1 MTLERLLSAITVC
14 LMSITALA
22 DEKPNVLIIGDSIS
36 MNYTPIVQK
45 ILMDSANV
53 KRVPENCR
61 FSEYGAERVGQW
73 VAGEKWD
80 VIHFNFGL
88 WDWYGWQQ
96 DTQAT
101 PDSYRRNLEQI
112 VGHLKATGAKLVFA
126 TTTPPCS
133 EAEHSSRVLVTPG
146 RAADFRAVAL
156 KLMKVNGIRIN
167 DLHQTMLPVLATH
180 QKSASDVHFK
190 SSGHNILATQVAAA
204 IHDALTLPLVK
215 TKTKTKTT
223 EYREQIAPLLETHCL
238 RCHDQELQEGNIRL
252 DNIKRDFARER
263 VLWDKVEQQITDNV
277 MPPEKPLLS
286 GDQRLVITDWI
297 KAEKEKVDWSAYR
310 RAGHVT
316 LPLLNRTE
324 YENTLRALFNDGPT
338 RPGGTYLDFA
348 KSLSDDG
355 VGDTGFSSDRD
366 SPSLSMTGARLEKY
380 VRVTEKALDHY
391 FNTDKR
397 IIYTAE
403 AEEMKAT
410 TAILTPTKNGIMIK
424 ANRDSLYARWE
435 YPRTGWYIID
445 VKAWG
450 ERVDNR
456 ACAEMVIY
464 LDRDEVGQVRL
475 LSTRAHPG
483 QYHCLVWIEKGY
495 HTLRF
500 RPQRSGMTPTE
511 AALPV
516 PPPFPDAPVI
526 ADFNDLSLGTGVY
539 MCMDAMQIRGP
550 VKHLPNDFNCNEEY
564 TRGLIAPPNRSII
577 TQQNTP
583 DAEMNF
589 DLVWEKMHGLKIN
602 RDVSLEKISDQYT
615 NVWVKPL
622 GATDFTSPPSIA
634 KLLAADGEGRSAAR
648 QVIGRFGKK
657 AFRRPLSA
665 EDIEFF
671 LNFYEDEVASGADHR
686 AGLRGAFFAMMLSP
700 DFFYRI
706 PQSGVPN
713 EERKL
718 DSYEMA
724 SRLSYFLWNSMP
736 DEELFALAEADK
748 LTDPAVIERQVERM
762 LNCDQGRRMVRV
774 FAREW
779 LDYRELGV
787 TIKPD
792 EGLFATSYYS
802 GEIES
807 LFKQETEA
815 FVSHIFTTN
824 RPLQELITADYAF
837 WNKDLAQYY
846 SESSDVSEILAAS
859 IHGSP
864 EVMIAV
870 PNGTYT
876 LQLLL
881 YEGWEARS
889 AEIVIEGKTIRAEYD
904 QLEEQGGTFRFGSVL
919 TYTLAVTDG
928 TIDLQFKSNNVPNTH
943 IGGLIV
949 SRGNAGT
956 NVSIGVLKS
965 EADLDLSDPLKA
977 INFGDT
983 KDVQLGDVRFV
994 AAPANSTVDGVTN
1007 QAAGDVFSGEFAQ
1020 KLPRITVTALPDTN
1034 DELAKVQLPTDSS
1047 RGGLLGMGSI
1057 LTVTSHPTRTSAVD
1071 RGLWVYEKL
1080 FGKHLP
1086 DPPIV
1091 PALEKGTGEPGA
1103 TTTFREVLEKHRANR
1118 QCASC
1123 HNKIDPIGFGLE
1135 NYDPIGRWRKI
1146 DGGKPID
1153 ASGSLPGGRTFNGP
1167 RELKQNLVVNQDDF
1181 YRNMAR
1187 TVLTYALGRKLEFYD
1202 RPEIDRIVDKLKET
1216 GGSSYELFKM
1226 IAKSYP
1232 FTHASG
1238 ENRTK
1243 EKQ

>member
-1 MTLERLLSAITVC
+1 MAIAVC
-14 LMSITALA
+14 WMSRAALA

-36 MNYTPIVQK
+36 MNYTPVVQK
-45 ILMDSANV
+45 ILVDTANV
-53 KRVPENCR
+53 ERVPGNCR
-61 FSEYGAERVGQW
+61 SSAHGAERVEQW

-96 DTQAT
+96 DTRAT
-101 PDSYRRNLEQI
+101 PESYRRNLEQI
-112 VGHLKATGAKLVFA
+112 VGHLKATGARLVFA
-126 TTTPPCS
+126 TTTPPCPA
-133 EAEHSSRVLVTPG
+133 AEHSSRVLVTPG
-146 RAADFRAVAL
+146 RATEFRAVAL
-156 KLMKVNGIRIN
+156 KLMKANGIRIN

-180 QKSASDVHFK
+180 QKAANDVHFK
-190 SSGHNILATQVAAA
+190 RSGRDMLATKVAAA
-204 IHDALTLPLVK
+204 IRDALASQSVQPGTAD
-215 TKTKTKTT
+215 
-223 EYREQIAPLLETHCL
+223 YREHIAPLLKTHCY
-238 RCHDQELQEGNIRL
+238 RCHSDKLQEGDIRL
-252 DNIKRDFARER
+252 DNVKRDFARER
-263 VLWDKVEQQITDNV
+263 ELWDKVENQIAANA

-286 GDQRLVITDWI
+286 GDQRLAITDWI
-297 KAEKEKVDWSAYR
+297 QAQKEKVDWSAYR

-324 YENTLRALFNDGPT
+324 YENTVRALFND
-338 RPGGTYLDFA
+338 RHFQNGGTYFDFA
-348 KSLSDDG
+348 RSLSDDG

-366 SPSLSMTGARLEKY
+366 SPSLAMTAARMEKY
-380 VRVTEKALDHY
+380 VRITENVLDYY
-391 FNTDKR
+391 FNTDKS
-397 IIYTAE
+397 IIYTTE

-410 TAILTPTKNGIMIK
+410 TAILTPTENGIMIK

-435 YPRTGWYIID
+435 YPRSGWYIID

-475 LSTRAHPG
+475 LSTRAQPG
-483 QYHCLVWIEKGY
+483 QYRCLVWIEKGH

-500 RPQRSGMTPTE
+500 RPQRSGMTLAE

-516 PPPFPDAPVI
+516 PPPFPDTPVI

-539 MCMDAMQIRGP
+539 MCMDQMQIRGP
-550 VKHLPNDFNCNEEY
+550 VNQLPNDFSRNEDY
-564 TRGLIAPPNRSII
+564 TRGLIAPPTRSII

-583 DAEMNF
+583 DAERKF
-589 DLVWEKMHGLKIN
+589 DLAWEKKHGLTIN
-602 RDVSLEKISDQYT
+602 RDVSREKLSAEFT
-615 NVWVKPL
+615 NVWVRPL
-622 GATDFTSPPSIA
+622 VATDFSAPPSVATLI
-634 KLLAADGEGRSAAR
+634 AADGEGRSAAR
-648 QVIGRFGKK
+648 QVIRRFGRR

-665 EDIEFF
+665 EDIDFF
-671 LNFYEDEVASGADHR
+671 LTFYDDEVGDEVGEGAVHR
-686 AGLRGAFFAMMLSP
+686 AGLKAAFVAIMLSP

-706 PQSGVPN
+706 PQRRAPH

-748 LTDPAVIERQVERM
+748 LTDPTVIERQVERM
-762 LNCDQGRRMVRV
+762 LNCDQGRRMVGI

-779 LDYRELGV
+779 LGYRELGV

-792 EGLFATSYYS
+792 EGLFATAYYT
-802 GEIES
+802 GQIES

-815 FVSHIFTTN
+815 FVNHIFAED
-824 RPLQELITADYAF
+824 RPLEELITAEYAF
-837 WNKDLAQYY
+837 WNKELAQYY
-846 SESSDVSEILAAS
+846 SDSSDASEILAAS

-864 EVMIAV
+864 EVTIAV

-889 AEIVIEGKTIRAEYD
+889 AEIVIEGKTVREEYD
-904 QLEEQGGTFRFGSVL
+904 QLQEQGGTFRYGSVL
-919 TYTLAVTDG
+919 RYTLAVTDG
-928 TIDLQFKSNNVPNTH
+928 TIDNKFKANNVPNTH
-943 IGGLIV
+943 IGGLIL
-949 SRGNAGT
+949 SRGRAGAG
-956 NVSIGVLKS
+956 VSTRIVKT
-965 EADLDLSDPLKA
+965 EADLDLKDVLKA

-983 KDVQLGDVRFV
+983 KDVLIGDVQFV
-994 AAPANSTVDGVTN
+994 AAPANSTVDSVTN
-1007 QAAGDVFSGEFAQ
+1007 KAAGDVFAGEFAQ
-1020 KLPRITVTALPDTN
+1020 KRPQVTVAALPDTS
-1034 DELAKVQLPTDSS
+1034 DELMKVQLPANST
-1047 RGGLLGMGSI
+1047 RGGLLGMGSV

-1080 FGKHLP
+1080 FGKRLP

-1091 PALEKGTGEPGA
+1091 PALKTGTGEPGA
-1103 TTTFREVLEKHRANR
+1103 TNTFREVLETHRANR
-1118 QCASC
+1118 RCASC

-1135 NYDPIGRWRKI
+1135 NFDPIGRWRRL

-1153 ASGSLPGGRTFNGP
+1153 ASGTLPGGRAFNGP
-1167 RELKQNLVVNQDDF
+1167 RELKQELVENRDDF

-1202 RPEIDRIVDKLKET
+1202 RPVIDRIVDKLKET
-1216 GGSSYELFKM
+1216 NGSSHELFKM
-1226 IAKSYP
+1226 VAKSYP
-1232 FTHASG
+1232 FTHASDDHRRD
-1238 ENRTK
+1238 ES
-1243 EKQ
+1243 Q